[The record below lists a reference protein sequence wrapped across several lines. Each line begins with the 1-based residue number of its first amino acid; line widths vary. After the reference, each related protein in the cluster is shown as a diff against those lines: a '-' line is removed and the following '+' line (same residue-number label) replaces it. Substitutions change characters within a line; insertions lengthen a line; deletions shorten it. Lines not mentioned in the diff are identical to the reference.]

1 LPVPLVHETIV
12 QADDGRDGGGPLS
25 GAASLQLR
33 AGEVD
38 VWLTSLADIGPAQEL
53 GCHQLLSEQ
62 ERAKWQRFL
71 VPHARLQYLVTRA
84 LVRTTLS
91 RYADVPS
98 TAWRF
103 EANSY
108 GRPHVSPLHALR
120 DLHFNLSNTKGLVV
134 CAVSR
139 DEEIGI
145 DVETV
150 SRDVDIDGLA
160 PSVFAPAELADFRR
174 TAVEDRIERFFS
186 YWTLKEAYI
195 KARGMG
201 LSLPLD
207 GFWLDL
213 SGRSPV
219 LRVTDRCP
227 DVPERWRFY
236 QYVPTDAHRMA
247 IAVAAPQGAEPSI
260 RLKWV
265 VPV

>member
-1 LPVPLVHETIV
+1 MTGVAL
-12 QADDGRDGGGPLS
+12 
-25 GAASLQLR
+25 LQLR
-33 AGEVD
+33 AGQVD
-38 VWLTSLADIGPAQEL
+38 VWLTSLRDFGPAQESA
-53 GCHQLLSEQ
+53 CHELLSEE

-91 RYADVPS
+91 RYAEVPS
-98 TAWRF
+98 TTWRF
-103 EANSY
+103 ATNDY
-108 GRPHVSPLHALR
+108 GRPHISPAHALR
-120 DLHFNLSNTKGLVV
+120 DVHFNLSNTDGLVV

-145 DVETV
+145 DVETI

-160 PSVFAPAELADFRR
+160 PSVFAAAELVDFRR
-174 TAVEDRIERFFS
+174 TAAEHRTERFFA

-207 GFWLDL
+207 GFWFDL
-213 SGRSPV
+213 GGSSPV

-236 QYVPTDAHRMA
+236 RFAPTGEHRMA
-247 IAVAAPQGAEPSI
+247 LAVTTSRSIEPSI
-260 RLKWV
+260 RLNWV
-265 VPV
+265 API